1 MDDEMDTIHGR
12 RKRMKADLVM
22 WAKNGA
28 ALLPLVLKRAEE
40 VLPREVIGKKIFA
53 DDHST
58 DESAKIAEEFG
69 WVVYPNEKGGVGCG
83 ANTALRHVESECFIS
98 LEQDILLAKNWF
110 EKISKHLDREDVAV
124 AQGWRYPDHPVLKKI
139 DEFAFEKSN
148 FTLNSIDN
156 TMYKTKVV
164 KSLGGFPEDIRY
176 GAADTHLRRRIE
188 KAGLKWITDP
198 TVISIHI
205 RKGGLKEQMR
215 RLYLYGLYAPWEA
228 GEFTAETKT
237 SRAVKI
243 ALASPLR
250 AFEIAVKKHCPEAMY
265 YYPLTRFSFML
276 GALRRGV

>member
-1 MDDEMDTIHGR
+1 
-12 RKRMKADLVM
+12 MKADLVM

-28 ALLPLVLKRAEE
+28 SMLPLVLKRAEK
-40 VLPREVIGKKIFA
+40 VLPKEVIEKKIFV

-58 DESAKIAEEFG
+58 DDSTKIARAFG
-69 WVVYPNEKGGVGCG
+69 WDIYPNEKGGIGCG
-83 ANTALRHVESECFIS
+83 ANTALRHVGSEYFIS
-98 LEQDILLAKNWF
+98 LEQDILLAENWF
-110 EKISKHLDREDVAV
+110 EKISPHLDRAAVAV
-124 AQGWRYPDHPVLKKI
+124 AQGWRYPDHTVLRKI

-156 TMYKTKVV
+156 NMCRTKVV
-164 KSLGGFPEDIRY
+164 KSLGGFAEDIRY
-176 GAADTHLRRRIE
+176 GSVDTHLRRRIE

-198 TVISIHI
+198 TVISIHM

-228 GEFTAETKT
+228 AEFTPTTKT
-237 SRAVKI
+237 YRAVKI

-250 AFEIAVKKHCPEAMY
+250 AFEIAVKKNCPEAMY